1 MGNLLKAALLLGFL
15 MSSGYFSTAL
25 YTVFVDIWAIIANL
39 ISRWV
44 RHAAPRPL
52 M

>member
-1 MGNLLKAALLLGFL
+1 MGNLLKAALLLSFA
-15 MSSGYFSTAL
+15 MSRGYFSTAL
-25 YTVFVDIWAIIANL
+25 CTVFVDICPIIANL
-39 ISRWV
+39 ISRRL